1 VLEIFFWMV
10 LLLLLYPLVFY
21 PVSLLIL
28 DRFYNDETYSV
39 DNCFSP
45 LVSLIITAYNEEKV
59 IVNKLNNVL
68 ELNYPKD
75 QLEIIIASDGSS
87 DKTSELVGRYIDE
100 HKDYNIKLFDIQ
112 GRRGKTHAQNIAA
125 RLSSGEIIA
134 FSDSNSIWDVQA
146 LKFLINRFKDEKL
159 GYLSG
164 KLQYVNSDA
173 NITSKSEN
181 IYWNLDLKLRLIE
194 SKVSSTVGGNGAI
207 YAIRKENYVDL
218 PDLLSHDGFMPT
230 KMVLQGMKAKF
241 EPRAVAYE
249 KSGETSNDEYK
260 RKVRMQR
267 GQPWK
272 KYYDIEK
279 FNIFKY
285 GWFSYFYI
293 GHKYLK
299 YQLYILHFA
308 LYFLNVILSLESN
321 IYLFILVFH
330 SIFYLLSVIGWVSKS
345 KSKVFYFPYYY
356 SMTIIAQAHAV
367 IITLSGKSKPTWIK
381 ADSTR

>member
-1 VLEIFFWMV
+1 MLEVLFWMV

-28 DRFYNDETYSV
+28 DRFYIDEAYPV

-45 LVSLIITAYNEEKV
+45 SVSLIIVAYNEEKI
-59 IVNKLNNVL
+59 IVNKLNNAL
-68 ELNYPKD
+68 ELDYPKE
-75 QLEIIIASDGSS
+75 QLEIIIASDGSV
-87 DKTSELVGRYIDE
+87 DKTNELVDRYIDE
-100 HKDYNIKLFDIQ
+100 HKDYNIKLLDVQ
-112 GRRGKTHAQNIAA
+112 GRRGKTHTQNTAVKS
-125 RLSSGEIIA
+125 SSGKIIV
-134 FSDSNSIWDVQA
+134 FSDSNSIWDVRA
-146 LKFLINRFKDEKL
+146 LRFLINRFKDEKL

-164 KLQYVNSDA
+164 KLLYINSDT
-173 NITSKSEN
+173 NITSESEN

-230 KMVLQGMKAKF
+230 KMVLQGMNAKF

-249 KSGETSNDEYK
+249 KAGETSNDEYK

-299 YQLYILHFA
+299 YQLYILHIA
-308 LYFLNVILSLESN
+308 LYFLNVTLSLEFN
-321 IYLFILVFH
+321 IYLFILIFH
-330 SIFYLLSVIGWVSKS
+330 SIFYLLSIIGWVSKS
-345 KSKVFYFPYYY
+345 KSKVFFFPYYY
-356 SMTIIAQAHAV
+356 LMTIIAQAHAV
-367 IITLSGKSKPTWIK
+367 IVTLSGKSKSTWLK
-381 ADSTR
+381 SESTR